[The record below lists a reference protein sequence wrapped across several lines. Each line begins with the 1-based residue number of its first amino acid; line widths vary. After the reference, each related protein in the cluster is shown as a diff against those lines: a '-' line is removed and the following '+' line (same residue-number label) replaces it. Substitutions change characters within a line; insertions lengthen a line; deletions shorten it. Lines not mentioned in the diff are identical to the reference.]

1 MNIST
6 ELSHKELSAIMTRV
20 SEDYYG
26 GYLTFE
32 LEDLHGVRRNRYRF
46 KMGATSGKPG
56 SRTSASGRRG
66 PWACWDAFRDV
77 LAGIYI
83 ADPNALIRTGMATYK
98 GAHDFLNKYPYSGD
112 RNVGSMVAPVRY
124 DDLCDCDDY
133 APTSLIIELRA
144 TLDARANLTH

>member
-6 ELSHKELSAIMTRV
+6 DLSHDELSAIMTRV
-20 SEDYYG
+20 SDDHYG

-32 LEDLHGVRRNRYRF
+32 LEDLHGVRRNRFRF

-56 SRTSASGRRG
+56 SRNSASGRRG
-66 PWACWDAFRDV
+66 PWACWDSFRDV

-98 GAHDFLNKYPYSGD
+98 GAQDFLDKYLD
-112 RNVGSMVAPVRY
+112 TAKRNVGSRWAPVSFN
-124 DDLCDCDDY
+124 DLCNCDSF
-133 APTSLIIELRA
+133 APAYLIIELRE
-144 TLDARANLTH
+144 TLEDRANLTY

>member
-6 ELSHKELSAIMTRV
+6 ELSYDKLSAIMTRV

-26 GYLTFE
+26 GNLTFD

-56 SRTSASGRRG
+56 SRKSWTGRRG

-77 LAGIYI
+77 LAAIYI
-83 ADPNALIRTGMATYK
+83 ADPDALIRTGMATYRN
-98 GAHDFLNKYPYSGD
+98 APDFLDKYQETGD
-112 RNVGSMVAPVRY
+112 RNVGSVMAPAFY
-124 DDLCDCDDY
+124 DELCDCDPY
-133 APTSLIIELRA
+133 APDYLIIELRE
-144 TLDARANLTH
+144 TLDNRAGLTV